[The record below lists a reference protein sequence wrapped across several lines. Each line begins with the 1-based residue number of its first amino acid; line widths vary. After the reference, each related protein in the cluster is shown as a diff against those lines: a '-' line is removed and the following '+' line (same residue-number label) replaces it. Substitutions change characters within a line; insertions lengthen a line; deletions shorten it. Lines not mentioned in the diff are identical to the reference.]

1 MSTTTPMLLTEP
13 RRRVSETA
21 STPSSARATT
31 VSPSF
36 DRTIVT
42 RILVPLL
49 AALAVV
55 AVIARSSAAAG
66 LAMFVAAWVVLD
78 IAALTVGHDS
88 RDGLDWRRGNLD
100 RWSPRR

>member
-13 RRRVSETA
+13 QRRVSTA
-21 STPSSARATT
+21 PSPRSTARDTV

-66 LAMFVAAWVVLD
+66 LVIFVAAWVVLD